1 MGKKVALIIA
11 VVLAVY
17 SFASLQ
23 ADDKAS
29 KPNLRSSP
37 PSDQLGFELTVSP
50 APDTPGSYVCETIIT
65 DLASGEVRS
74 RRSTTIASGTEM
86 TFMAGTQ
93 SSPDPTSG
101 TELIVN
107 MLIDDKQSNATYTA
121 KYSRGGTL
129 VLTQKAC
136 VTIGMKDSK

>member
-1 MGKKVALIIA
+1 MGKKVALVIA
-11 VVLAVY
+11 MLLAVY

-23 ADDKAS
+23 ADEKAS

-50 APDTPGSYVCETIIT
+50 APDTLGSYVCETIIT

-74 RRSTTIASGTEM
+74 SRSTTIESGIET

-93 SSPDPTSG
+93 SSPDPASG
-101 TELIVN
+101 TELIVHI
-107 MLIDDKQSNATYTA
+107 LVDDKQANATYTTE
-121 KYSRGGTL
+121 YSRGGKL

-136 VTIGMKDSK
+136 VTIGKKDPK